1 MRPEE
6 SLDPGWKLHACAGIR
21 KKELLA
27 DGHVKHSPHYTQ
39 FLMYGRCLQ
48 YAFLNESNL
57 RLHLHPLLEPSTKIR
72 LNIVGVHAREFGVFE
87 HASQVFQR
95 ALVNFVCLLRAEGS
109 GGIASA
115 RKYSHLDDRAIG
127 SSTRNTCATDRST
140 ALFSGVEGW
149 LDSLLIDHS
158 GGFCI
163 AAIICCQKV

>member
-27 DGHVKHSPHYTQ
+27 NGHVKHSPHHTQ

-57 RLHLHPLLEPSTKIR
+57 RLHLHPLLAPSTKIC

-95 ALVNFVCLLRAEGS
+95 ALVNFVCLLRAERRSGEILQVKSAHSPNVRSCPRRSAGS
-109 GGIASA
+109 WFLSLACNRSLRHFCASPQ
-115 RKYSHLDDRAIG
+115 
-127 SSTRNTCATDRST
+127 SSER
-140 ALFSGVEGW
+140 V
-149 LDSLLIDHS
+149 DSRWRLPSLS
-158 GGFCI
+158 R
-163 AAIICCQKV
+163 